1 MNRVRSLLADSGPV
15 VVLAVIAAVGSFD
28 HISSLARKY
37 GQHGWRSWAVA
48 VCIDLLCVMAAR
60 EIQRDKRTSRRRRG
74 LLSWPALVLSGGI
87 VLTLAA
93 NLAEAPQSAW
103 GWILAAT
110 PAGAFLIAMSMLE
123 RRASHPEPDAVAVRP
138 GPAAPD
144 NNGPVPPPETPQRVH
159 AARVHEPEQLTA
171 APEREEPPQLKQ
183 APPTPAAPGGDG
195 PVPAPALLG
204 YARRLATEYQATHGR
219 QIPAEVL
226 RARMSIAPELA
237 ASLLQ
242 HLGTTA
248 H

>member
-1 MNRVRSLLADSGPV
+1 MNRLRSMVVDSAPV
-15 VVLAVIAAVGSFD
+15 TVLALIAAVGSFD

-37 GQHGWRSWAVA
+37 GQLGWRAWAVA

-60 EIQRDKRTSRRRRG
+60 EIQRDKRTGRRRRG

-123 RRASHPEPDAVAVRP
+123 RRASRPDPEDALEIRSDAAV
-138 GPAAPD
+138 PAHGGSA
-144 NNGPVPPPETPQRVH
+144 QRVH
-159 AARVHEPEQLTA
+159 SARVDEHEQLVA
-171 APEREEPPQLKQ
+171 ASENEEPPQLEQ
-183 APPTPAAPGGDG
+183 APSVPAAPDENA

-204 YARRLATEYQATHGR
+204 YARRLATEYEATHSR
-219 QIPAEVL
+219 PIPAEVL
-226 RARMSIAPELA
+226 RARMNVAPELA
-237 ASLLQ
+237 AGLLD
-242 HLGTTA
+242 HLGLGTD
-248 H
+248 